1 MPVPVT
7 AYRVLI
13 GSPSDVSAERKVIE
27 AAIHTWN
34 SMNSIRTETILL
46 PVMWELDSAPLQ
58 GDRPQGIL
66 NNLIVK
72 ECDIIVS
79 LFWSRLGSDT
89 GVEKS
94 GTVEEIKY
102 FIKEK
107 RPTLI
112 YFSKRPL
119 PQEHDTD
126 QWSRLCEFKKE
137 IRGGG
142 VQEDFDG
149 ESDLSMKLIRHLTI
163 VMGNINTAPTV
174 ATKEVNRLIREEDV
188 VLRKAKKQK
197 GPTITEKNSSYALRK
212 CTEKS
217 FYVDGL
223 HDKSYKWP
231 ASLYG
236 QFVTVASV
244 GRVWQFSNK
253 RKEAVAKLLGI
264 DAHIAD

>member
-13 GSPSDVSAERKVIE
+13 GSPSDVSVERKVIE
-27 AAIHTWN
+27 SAIHTWN
-34 SMNSIRTETILL
+34 SMNGIRTETILL

-66 NNLIVK
+66 NDLIVK

-119 PQEHDTD
+119 PQEHDTT

-188 VLRKAKKQK
+188 ILRQAKKR
-197 GPTITEKNSSYALRK
+197 PVPIVAAKNTSYILKK
-212 CTEKS
+212 CTAKS
-217 FYVDGL
+217 FYVHGL
-223 HDKSYKWP
+223 HDADFGWTN
-231 ASLYG
+231 SLHG
-236 QFVTVASV
+236 QFVVVAAV

-253 RKEAVAKLLGI
+253 RKEEVAKLLGI
-264 DAHIAD
+264 GANILE

>member
-1 MPVPVT
+1 MPVSVT

-27 AAIHTWN
+27 TAIHTWN
-34 SMNSIRTETILL
+34 SMNSVKTEKILL

-66 NNLIVK
+66 NDLIVK
-72 ECDIIVS
+72 DCDIIVS

-112 YFSKRPL
+112 YFSKSAL
-119 PQEHDTD
+119 PQDHDPN

-149 ESDLSMKLIRHLTI
+149 GSDLSMKLIRHLTI
-163 VMGNINTAPTV
+163 VMDNINTAPTV

-188 VLRKAKKQK
+188 VLRRAKKNQV
-197 GPTITEKNSSYALRK
+197 PIADTTSTNHTLNR
-212 CTEKS
+212 CTDKS
-217 FYVDGL
+217 FYVGGL
-223 HDKSYKWP
+223 HVPDYKWP
-231 ASLYG
+231 TSLHG
-236 QFVTVASV
+236 QFVTVASI

-253 RKEAVAKLLGI
+253 RREEVAKLLGI
-264 DAHIAD
+264 NATIVE